1 MHFINR
7 SSCFMCRQSPR
18 VCGPAC
24 VRASFIFSSHRV
36 RCEQWCERNAHNL
49 ASEIFAVN
57 RRSRKIGFIECKWWQ
72 NGKCSLW
79 ICPEIDHW
87 NFKINFDWS
96 QHALKRFNLN
106 AVEIKRTFSI
116 FLFLSRSSSVAPSSP
131 ECKYKLKIISNR
143 LLLVWLLLL
152 LLLENLIRFDW
163 NRRRVMF
170 IWCAATQ
177 RVSAG
182 GSADIPGES
191 SSLVARTPNPPKTC
205 NFNDTALDTSIRRV

>member
-24 VRASFIFSSHRV
+24 VRASFIFSSH
-36 RCEQWCERNAHNL
+36 
-49 ASEIFAVN
+49 SEMWTVMRTKCTQFGVWN
-57 RRSRKIGFIECKWWQ
+57 FCSQSTQSKIGFIECKWWQ

-143 LLLVWLLLL
+143 FLLVWLLLL